1 MVAGQWGLWISS
13 GEMGGSSV
21 RLIGF
26 IVLATIILASG
37 FGAIGAPGLLFG
49 GL

>member
-1 MVAGQWGLWISS
+1 MVAGQRDFVDFR

>member
-1 MVAGQWGLWISS
+1 
-13 GEMGGSSV
+13 MGGSSV

-37 FGAIGAPGLLFG
+37 FGAIGAPGLLLG